1 MVALN
6 SGASYEQIVG
16 MLDSI
21 RVWLLFTNSIFYIN
35 IIQTNNIHMISKY
48 KNIHCFGNISYIS
61 LRKAFTG
68 AIKSY
73 LKLNFVCVIF

>member
-21 RVWLLFTNSIFYIN
+21 RVWLLFTNSIFYIDH
-35 IIQTNNIHMISKY
+35 IQINKY
-48 KNIHCFGNISYIS
+48 PYDK
-61 LRKAFTG
+61 
-68 AIKSY
+68 
-73 LKLNFVCVIF
+73 